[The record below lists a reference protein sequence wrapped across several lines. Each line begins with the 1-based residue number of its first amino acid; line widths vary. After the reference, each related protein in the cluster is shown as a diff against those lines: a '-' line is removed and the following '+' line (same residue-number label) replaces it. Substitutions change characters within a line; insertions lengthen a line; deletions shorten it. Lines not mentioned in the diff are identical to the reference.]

1 MHDGPPAARPRTS
14 RHHRLRHQPQRV
26 LRGAEARRQLER
38 GGINH
43 DGQASVQPLP
53 VGQPVAE
60 AEQLLLVDLLEAER
74 VTVRVAVAVG
84 SLQELFLEL
93 DQARVD
99 LDPATRIGGLGPV

>member
-1 MHDGPPAARPRTS
+1 
-14 RHHRLRHQPQRV
+14 
-26 LRGAEARRQLER
+26 
-38 GGINH
+38 
-43 DGQASVQPLP
+43 VQPLP